1 MNNKEKKIIFY
12 IDVMKRGGAQ
22 RVMSVI
28 VNHLAK
34 TNDNLVL
41 ITDFKSENL
50 ADEYEINSNV
60 KRLYL
65 RESIKGNAILKNIER
80 IKCLRRIVKSEKPD
94 IILSFLGR
102 PNIRMLLATIGLK
115 CKKFVSV
122 RNDPNKEYGTNFIKK
137 LFSKTLFLLADGCV
151 FQTSDASKYFFKKT
165 QKKSKIIFNPVDEKF
180 YTEYSNTE
188 KKDIIS
194 VGRLEPQ
201 KNHKLLIE
209 AFENISQEIEENL
222 LIYGDGNL
230 KEELQKFVN
239 DKRLNDRVLFMGNV
253 KDIDVVL
260 QSAKV
265 FVLSSDY
272 EGMPNALMEAMA
284 TGVGCISTDCPCGG
298 PKALIENDTQ
308 GILVPCGDSIALSN
322 AIQKMLLQ
330 YKKYGE
336 AAKQRAKKFKEDKI
350 LKEWEDYLFNS

>member
-1 MNNKEKKIIFY
+1 MNNKEKKIVFY

-28 VNHLAK
+28 INHLVK
-34 TNDNLVL
+34 TNKNIVL

-50 ADEYEINSNV
+50 SEEYEISSDV

-65 RESIKGNAILKNIER
+65 REELKGNAILKNIER
-80 IKCLRRIVKSEKPD
+80 IRNLRNIIKKEKPD
-94 IILSFLGR
+94 IVLSFLGH

-180 YTEYSNTE
+180 YTEYSNGV

-209 AFENISQEIEENL
+209 TFEMISKEIDENL

-230 KEELQKFVN
+230 KEELQTFVN
-239 DKRLNDRVLFMGNV
+239 DKKLDKRVLFMGNV
-253 KDIDVVL
+253 SNIDIIL
-260 QSAKV
+260 QSAKM

-284 TGVGCISTDCPCGG
+284 IGVGCVSTDCPCGG
-298 PKALIENDTQ
+298 PRALIEDDTQ
-308 GILVPCGDSIALSN
+308 GILVPCGDPIALSI
-322 AIQKMLLQ
+322 AMKKMLAN
-330 YKKYGE
+330 YKNYGE
-336 AAKQRAKKFKEDKI
+336 NAKKRADKFKKDKI
-350 LKEWEDYLFNS
+350 LKEWEKYLFN